1 MGKGYP
7 PKQCS
12 LKRRPGFSQ
21 GEPGPGLKQGTGCL
35 SHASRE
41 QTSKGRSHSPG
52 LASATLPVA
61 QTLLLAT
68 CFSLSREHRG
78 SQTSARN
85 PGAHVLRFHLH
96 HDPRYSS
103 LLPSETLSGPSTA
116 LLPFL
121 PSPGW
126 SPGLGPWQ
134 QSTLPKG
141 QMSEGVEKRCPF
153 LLVYSQ
159 TLTPCPRLFPLLLPP
174 IDFLVSMEPN
184 SICVHSLP
192 GLASFRDPR
201 APLVPIL
208 LTGQGHHIHHFLFP
222 LQLCPCFLH

>member
-1 MGKGYP
+1 MASWLQSGE
-7 PKQCS
+7 
-12 LKRRPGFSQ
+12 KRELDVIPRFQ
-21 GEPGPGLKQGTGCL
+21 GNKL
-35 SHASRE
+35 SRE
-41 QTSKGRSHSPG
+41 EATA
-52 LASATLPVA
+52 LASVTLPVA

-85 PGAHVLRFHLH
+85 PGAGFHLH

-126 SPGLGPWQ
+126 SPSLGPWQ

-201 APLVPIL
+201 APLVPTL
-208 LTGQGHHIHHFLFP
+208 LTGQGCHIHHFLTLSPTTLSLFP
-222 LQLCPCFLH
+222 ALSLCSKGTI